1 MTYGSLE
8 LEILWLV
15 MKLRSRKKYPSSWK
29 IEGEGEKRP
38 NLSTQ
43 FVNGPLLM
51 VEVMKLQRQKKC
63 IRAAVKSSALARKPL
78 RLFLFLE

>member
-1 MTYGSLE
+1 MTFASWE

-29 IEGEGEKRP
+29 IGGGQKRP
-38 NLSTQ
+38 KS
-43 FVNGPLLM
+43 VNAVCEWPLLM